1 MKTIINLSALFS
13 SRIDQI
19 NQWAVGLLMALLLLN
34 VWLAVLDRYL
44 LNWQM
49 AWVEELA
56 RYLMIWGIL
65 LAVPSCV
72 ALRQHVR
79 LTMVV
84 ERLPVCVQRGIGII
98 VDLIAVVFF
107 GYVAVLGTG
116 FVSQGLSQATMVFGM
131 PMAIPYAAVSVSF
144 GLAAV
149 QTLFCMI
156 RDYSEGMTQG
166 AEVVGPISAQ
176 MTRQPLQTHQKNI
189 DGSSS

>member
-13 SRIDQI
+13 SRIDRI

-56 RYLMIWGIL
+56 RYLMIWSIL

-84 ERLPVCVQRGIGII
+84 ERLPVRVQRGIGIV

-149 QTLFCMI
+149 QTLLCMI

-166 AEVVGPISAQ
+166 AEVVGPVSAQ
-176 MTRQPLQTHQKNI
+176 MTRQPPHTHQKNI
-189 DGSSS
+189 GGSSS